1 MSTNNFSSPSN
12 VPVDVLNLDVL
23 SHIFVFLAASDQESC
38 AKVCMDWLESAGQY
52 TLPLLDVSDQELV
65 HAIQRSP
72 TVARHIR
79 HIIAPINFELP
90 FHGITFIDRILEPPL
105 RFEQRC
111 MAIESLELH
120 GMRVSALPP
129 SAFLVPS
136 IITFSTTLRGF
147 ALKHQ
152 CQMAPVFFF
161 ELLQALGQC
170 KKLESLT
177 LANSAALEPFL
188 ESFRMFN
195 LSARGLERPKLEFL
209 QLVSV
214 SHRERPHV
222 LHTAS
227 TADYAWL
234 DDELCPFD
242 LHSLKEI
249 IAGSAAP
256 MEILLPTVK
265 DSLVSLEFCCPFDTK
280 ESWSDFGKFSSHSDV
295 IKKHISFVEKFRR
308 KPFHLSQLQ
317 FFELHF
323 LLSPSSWIL
332 DVIHAP
338 MLHSF
343 SLKWVTKIHPHHF
356 FHSFGVV
363 DEKISQLSPG
373 QDYPQHLE
381 YIALAK
387 AEQVESPPA
396 TWLARTFRCASDKHI
411 NVIVITVM

>member
-23 SHIFVFLAASDQESC
+23 GHIFVFLAASDQESC
-38 AKVCMDWLESAGQY
+38 AKVCMDWLESAGRY

-105 RFEQRC
+105 HFEQKH

-120 GMRVSALPP
+120 GMRVSPLPP

-147 ALKHQ
+147 TLNHQ

-177 LANSAALEPFL
+177 LANSVSLEPFL
-188 ESFRMFN
+188 ESFQTFN
-195 LSARGLERPKLEFL
+195 LLARGLERPKLEFL

-265 DSLVSLEFCCPFDTK
+265 DSLVRLEFCCPFDTK
-280 ESWSDFGKFSSHSDV
+280 ESWSDF
-295 IKKHISFVEKFRR
+295 EKFRR

-332 DVIHAP
+332 DVVYAP

-343 SLKWVTKIHPHHF
+343 TLKWVTHIHPQHF
-356 FHSFGVV
+356 TGAFGVI
-363 DEKISQLSPG
+363 DGKISQLSPG
-373 QDYPQHLE
+373 QDYPQHLGC
-381 YIALAK
+381 ITLVK
-387 AEQVESPPA
+387 TEQVESLPVE
-396 TWLARTFRCASDKHI
+396 WLSISFHCASENHV
-411 NVIVITVM
+411 NVTVM